1 MTDLLSLLSLPAVL
15 RGLVAMVVCGIFL
28 PVAGVAIV
36 ALNIYPLRFTIMHTA
51 LLGLAVGGWLGAPP
65 GAVAMVLCAATGAGL
80 GALAPCPRS
89 AAAAMGFLMPVAIAL
104 AFLVLA
110 ASGVHATD
118 AFALLWGSVLVASW
132 GEVGVL
138 AAVGAG
144 MLGLACAGRRQLAL
158 YLLDPEL
165 AWTSG
170 VETRRLG
177 IILLSVLAVA
187 MAASVRLTGALL
199 VDAVTILPALT
210 ARAMATSLTSMTLL
224 AMAAG
229 LAGNLLGFALAL
241 VLDVPPGPILVITA
255 GGLTLAAHLV
265 RAHTQRRRS

>member
-1 MTDLLSLLSLPAVL
+1 
-15 RGLVAMVVCGIFL
+15 
-28 PVAGVAIV
+28 
-36 ALNIYPLRFTIMHTA
+36 
-51 LLGLAVGGWLGAPP
+51 
-65 GAVAMVLCAATGAGL
+65 
-80 GALAPCPRS
+80 
-89 AAAAMGFLMPVAIAL
+89 
-104 AFLVLA
+104 
-110 ASGVHATD
+110 
-118 AFALLWGSVLVASW
+118 
-132 GEVGVL
+132 
-138 AAVGAG
+138 
-144 MLGLACAGRRQLAL
+144 
-158 YLLDPEL
+158 
-165 AWTSG
+165 